1 MYGEKLRELRNLEGW
16 TQEEVAKKIGVS
28 KQTYSHYENE
38 KRTPSLETIRKL
50 AVVYGVNIDY
60 VFGEEEKNSDEINE
74 KPIIY
79 SAEPVVKLP
88 IVGKISCGN
97 GTVALEEIEGYEDT
111 PRDWLNGG
119 EYFYLRAKGDSMI
132 NARIMDGDLLLI
144 RRQEEVENG
153 EIAAVVIDGDAVLK
167 RVYKNNDTL
176 ILQSENPK
184 YQPILCNK
192 NNTDTIRIVGKLK
205 KVVLNF

>member
-97 GTVALEEIEGYEDT
+97 GTVALEDIEGYEDT

-192 NNTDTIRIVGKLK
+192 NNTDTVRIVGKLK

>member
-79 SAEPVVKLP
+79 SAGPIAKLP

-184 YQPILCNK
+184 YQPILCNR

>member
-97 GTVALEEIEGYEDT
+97 GTVALEDIEGYEDT